1 MKTKRKHAVI
11 IGGGLGGLGL
21 ALRLARRN
29 MDVTI
34 CEKNSSVGGKMNI
47 HVSDGFRFDTGPSL
61 ITLLDV
67 FRETFQDAGELM
79 ENFITPVRI
88 KPLAHYVFPDGTSF
102 DYTSSIPEWNETIK
116 RIGSHKHD
124 HFYNFM
130 QLGARIYMLS
140 KNTFFS
146 QSPYQFPPSL
156 NLKALRY
163 FPLKNAWGKY
173 SKTVSLYFQSQYL
186 QQMFNRYP
194 TYVGSSPFHTPA
206 TLIIIP
212 YIEYAYGGWFIKGG
226 LYQIIENLKTLCE
239 KNGVQIKC
247 NTNVRE
253 ILHKNLSVS
262 GIRTENGSEIS
273 ADIVIMN
280 GDASMTPI
288 LLGDSSKRNIP
299 PNRRSLSGIV
309 FLIGVSKTLPDLPH
323 HSIYFSASY
332 EKEFSDLFTERK
344 FPEDP
349 TVYVNAASR
358 TDRSLVQGEG
368 ETLFIMANA
377 PANDNDSWDKEM
389 IESVWNSVYNR
400 LLNGG
405 FPDIRK
411 DIKHISVWT
420 PKNFA
425 ERYCMPGGAIYGQYS
440 HGWRATFLRPPNKD
454 RKYKHLYYVGGSTH
468 PGGGTPM
475 VLLSA
480 KITADLIKKYEI

>member
-309 FLIGVSKTLPDLPH
+309 FLIGVSKTLPDYLTIPSTFLPLM
-323 HSIYFSASY
+323 
-332 EKEFSDLFTERK
+332 K
-344 FPEDP
+344 
-349 TVYVNAASR
+349 
-358 TDRSLVQGEG
+358 
-368 ETLFIMANA
+368 
-377 PANDNDSWDKEM
+377 
-389 IESVWNSVYNR
+389 
-400 LLNGG
+400 
-405 FPDIRK
+405 
-411 DIKHISVWT
+411 
-420 PKNFA
+420 KNFQTFSQNENSLKIRPFMSMQQVVLIGLWFR
-425 ERYCMPGGAIYGQYS
+425 ERGK
-440 HGWRATFLRPPNKD
+440 HFL
-454 RKYKHLYYVGGSTH
+454 
-468 PGGGTPM
+468 
-475 VLLSA
+475 
-480 KITADLIKKYEI
+480 